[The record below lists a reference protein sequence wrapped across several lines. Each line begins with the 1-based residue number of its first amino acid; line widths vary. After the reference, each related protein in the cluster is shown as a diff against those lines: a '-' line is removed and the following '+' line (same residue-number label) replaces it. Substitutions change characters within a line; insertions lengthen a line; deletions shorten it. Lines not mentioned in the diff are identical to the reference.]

1 MEQAEKDG
9 LIATQGHGVVWARL
23 MFRLMSGFMVSVDVR
38 VS

>member
-9 LIATQGHGVVWARL
+9 LIATQDHGVWARL